1 MTFPLSRV
9 RFDLQAVVASKP
21 GPMEFMAAC
30 TQLFLD
36 NLSDEC
42 GANCSEAPDT
52 NVHIQLVTRSEDLA
66 LSWNTNETYA
76 LDVVYNS
83 AGW

>member
-1 MTFPLSRV
+1 VAFGLGRV
-9 RFDLQAVVASKP
+9 RFDLQTVVASNR
-21 GPMEFMAAC
+21 GPKEFMAAC

-36 NLSDEC
+36 NLLVEC

-52 NVHIQLVTRSEDLA
+52 NVNIQLVTRSEDLT

-76 LDVVYNS
+76 LDVAYNS
-83 AGW
+83 SGW